1 MIHISQ
7 VISEVLGCSFKSQS
21 FDSGFAFMLCNCFA
35 YQASCFE
42 LNILGLVMQA
52 LELML
57 EIRF

>member
-7 VISEVLGCSFKSQS
+7 VISEVLGCSFKSPS
-21 FDSGFAFMLCNCFA
+21 FDSVFAFMLCNCFA

-42 LNILGLVMQA
+42 LNISGLVMQA
-52 LELML
+52 LDLML